1 MNAKLKPIL
10 ENTALVAGFAVGGY
24 LLYHFATTA
33 IAAQQANAANNAYNS
48 TIAQYDAQI
57 AQQQQS
63 NYLLGAL
70 GITSA
75 PSVQGNNT
83 ATTLS
88 AGTVNPP
95 VIAPVAGVTL
105 GGTA

>member
-48 TIAQYDAQI
+48 AIAQYDAQI

-70 GITSA
+70 GITSQPA
-75 PSVQGNNT
+75 VLGNTSTN
-83 ATTLS
+83 TLS
-88 AGTVNPP
+88 AGTVTPP
-95 VIAPVAGVTL
+95 VIAPISGVTL

>member
-10 ENTALVAGFAVGGY
+10 ENTALVVGFAVGGY

-70 GITSA
+70 DITSA

>member
-10 ENTALVAGFAVGGY
+10 ENTALVVGFAVGGY

-63 NYLLGAL
+63 NYILGSL
-70 GITSA
+70 GIDTNPTIMS
-75 PSVQGNNT
+75 GT
-83 ATTLS
+83 ATNTLS
-88 AGTVNPP
+88 AGTVTPP
-95 VIAPVAGVTL
+95 VIAPVSGVTL